1 MVIETLKQLLEA
13 GVHFGHQT
21 KRWNPKMAPYIFG
34 QRNGIYIIDLEKT
47 TAKLTEAGDFLREIV
62 SKGENILF
70 VGTKKQAKDTIV
82 SESQR
87 CGMFYVTERWLGG
100 LLTNFSTI
108 RNSIKRMKELETMKE
123 NPDYQSLT
131 KKEKAL
137 LDKELAKL
145 QKNLVGVAE
154 MKKLPGAVL
163 LIDSK
168 REETAQREANK
179 LGIPIVALIDTNS
192 NPEGVDYPIP
202 GNDDAIRSI
211 KLITSILADSI
222 LEGRKEFLQGKEL
235 ERLEEAEQEYEAKG
249 TPKVSAIV
257 EEIEKKEEGEGEEKE
272 RRVPRLSK
280 KRKTQPTK

>member
-70 VGTKKQAKDTIV
+70 VGTKKQAKDTMV